1 MTSIELSPEA
11 IEAIAAALAKKLSA
25 TSTDKLWTADDVAE
39 YLSVCRRQVVNR
51 YAKLPDFP
59 APIQL
64 PTPTGRG
71 ELRWP
76 RKSIIEWAEG
86 GSRGKKLKRAA

>member
-1 MTSIELSPEA
+1 MNSIELSTES
-11 IEAIAAALAKKLSA
+11 IEAIADALARKLSG
-25 TSTDKLWTADDVAE
+25 TSNDKLWTADDVAE

-76 RKSIIEWAEG
+76 RKSIVEWAEA